1 MKESTWRNGQSF
13 PDGEEVSKQ
22 KHSMLMKRLPNN
34 GWPPGASM
42 WNYIQCCTCTFNRS
56 TSTIANDNN
65 DSNDIAVHVAVYI
78 ADSDAV
84 GGSVAF
90 YGPAGVGL
98 HLFVVF
104 HLVSMQ
110 CSALSIRATCLTHSR
125 FYVFST
131 FLLLLLLLL
140 EGGSS
145 IRPECI
151 LYDYSIHFYYYRLYS
166 LIYFLLLRTRT

>member
-1 MKESTWRNGQSF
+1 
-13 PDGEEVSKQ
+13 
-22 KHSMLMKRLPNN
+22 
-34 GWPPGASM
+34 M